1 MTVTLESGAPLAVS
15 LDALKAYLRITRDDE
30 DALLESLIRTATDA
44 AEHFIGQ
51 VLVARAIDEMID
63 ADGQWKRLGARPVS
77 AITEVAGLATDGTVL
92 ALPAI
97 AYAIDIDGNGD
108 GWVRLTQ
115 PGAARRLRL
124 TYRAGIAETSAA
136 VPEAIRHG
144 IMRLA
149 GEYHT
154 SREGLEPR
162 PPASVAALWRPWR
175 RMRLS

>member
-30 DALLESLIRTATDA
+30 DALLESLIRAATDA
-44 AEHFIGQ
+44 AERFIGQ
-51 VLVARAIDEMID
+51 VLVARAVDEMID
-63 ADGQWKRLGARPVS
+63 ADGQWKRLGARPVR
-77 AITEVAGLATDGTVL
+77 AISGVASVPAEGAELAMPVD
-92 ALPAI
+92 
-97 AYAIDIDGNGD
+97 AYAIDIDHDGD

-115 PGAARRLRL
+115 PGTARRVRV
-124 TYRAGIAETSAA
+124 TYRAGMAETGDGL
-136 VPEAIRHG
+136 PDAIRHG
-144 IMRLA
+144 IIRLA
-149 GEYHT
+149 GEYHA